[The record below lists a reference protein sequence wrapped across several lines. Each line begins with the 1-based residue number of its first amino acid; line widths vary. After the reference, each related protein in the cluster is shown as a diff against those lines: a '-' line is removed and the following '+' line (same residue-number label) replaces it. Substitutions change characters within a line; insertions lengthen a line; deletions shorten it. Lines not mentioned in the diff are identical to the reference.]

1 MPFPL
6 SFQTRPGTRPQ
17 TSVRRLA
24 LCALAGAFGLSAVA
38 PARAIDIPDI
48 APLAELSGTASTVPL
63 YLEIVINGISRG
75 GVTEVV
81 HEIDGSWSAEPEALA
96 AAGLVPAPG
105 ARRHDGRIDLNR
117 LPGVSFVYD
126 EPSQSLLVSA
136 EPAAKSLLVL
146 KATPRPAAT
155 SQPVDGQT
163 GALLNYSV
171 AFNPGYAAEAGEFTF
186 GPVAAAFEARAYSPF
201 GVLSSQFT
209 ISSRDPTHVY
219 RQNTSW
225 RYAQPEGGWR
235 VTAGDFTTGALDWTR
250 PTRLGGLQV
259 QNDFSLQADV
269 VTFPVPGMS
278 GSAALP
284 STAEVYVNGIKRYS
298 AEVEEGPFVIEDLPL
313 TSGASTASLV
323 VRDATGRAVTIERP
337 FYVARELLRPGL
349 LDYSFEAGYARIGM
363 ATDADR
369 YDPTPMASASLRFG
383 LTDWLTIEGHAEG
396 GEGLINAGVGLT
408 ASLLD
413 RGVAQLAVTG
423 SQTDEGE
430 GYQAFGAIGFDFFGL
445 PIRAKAQGTVGPY
458 HDIGSF
464 TYRNEDD
471 GLSGSAPEYLA
482 QISTSLPTPVEK
494 LRLNLSYTEL
504 LTKDDEHKRLLGLS
518 ASQPLWGGSLTASA
532 AYDLIDNDYRVQLG
546 YSWGIGEDLRASTSA
561 ASGKSGVQS
570 QTRVGTSAPER
581 LGDVAWSVGYATGDQ
596 SRLSATLDA
605 DLPALTTKAT
615 VSYNGESLSGSAQ
628 LSGAIVANEAGVLF
642 AGPIADAFAVVDA
655 GYAGV
660 PVLLENRSI
669 GVTGAD
675 GKLVV
680 TGLRG
685 FEANRVGID
694 SKGLPLDAVVNST
707 RQDIR
712 PADGSGVVVA
722 FGASGEGSA
731 LVTFRDADGAALPVG
746 AVGQAGKSIQPF
758 MIGYDGQAYVIGLSR
773 QNRIAIDL
781 GDGRSCVA
789 EFAFTPE
796 AGEQVAIP
804 DVTCRLE

>member
-1 MPFPL
+1 
-6 SFQTRPGTRPQ
+6 
-17 TSVRRLA
+17 
-24 LCALAGAFGLSAVA
+24 LSAVA
-38 PARAIDIPDI
+38 PARAIDIPDTVLPQDI
-48 APLAELSGTASTVPL
+48 VGVPSTQTL

-75 GVTEVV
+75 GVTPLV
-81 HEIDGSWSAEPEALA
+81 HEPDGSWSAEPDALE
-96 AAGLVPAPG
+96 AAGLIPASA
-105 ARRHDGRIDLNR
+105 ARRSDGRIDLNR

-136 EPAAKSLLVL
+136 EPAAKSTLVL
-146 KATPRPAAT
+146 RATPRPVAT
-155 SQPVDGQT
+155 SQPVDAQT

-209 ISSRDPTHVY
+209 LSSRDPTHIY
-219 RQNTSW
+219 RQNTNW

-235 VTAGDFTTGALDWTR
+235 VAAGDFTTGALDWTR

-259 QNDFSLQADV
+259 QNDFALQADV

-298 AEVEEGPFVIEDLPL
+298 ADVEQGPFVIEDLPL
-313 TSGASTASLV
+313 TSGSGTASLV
-323 VRDATGRAVTIERP
+323 VRDATGQEVTIERP

-349 LDYSFEAGYARIGM
+349 LDYSFEVGYARIGM

-369 YDPTPMASASLRFG
+369 YDPTPMASASMRFG

-408 ASLLD
+408 TSLLD

-423 SQTDEGE
+423 SQTDEGQ

-482 QISTSLPTPVEK
+482 QISTSLPTPVDR

-504 LTKDDEHKRLLGLS
+504 LTQENEHKRLVGLS
-518 ASQPLWGGSLTASA
+518 TSQQLWGGSLSASA
-532 AYDLIDNDYRVQLG
+532 SYDLIDKDYRVQLG
-546 YSWGIGEDLRASTSA
+546 YSWGIGEDMRASTSA
-561 ASGKSGVQS
+561 TSGKSGVNTQS
-570 QTRVGTSAPER
+570 RVASPSPDT
-581 LGDVAWSVGYATGDQ
+581 LGDVGWSVGYATGDQ

-605 DLPALTTKAT
+605 DLPALTTKAN

-628 LSGAIVANEAGVLF
+628 LSGAVVVNEAGILL
-642 AGPIADAFAVVDA
+642 ANPIDDAFAVVDA

-660 PVLLENRSI
+660 PVLVENRPI

-694 SKGLPLDAVVNST
+694 SKSLPLDAVVLST

-712 PADGSGVVVA
+712 PADGSGVVVS
-722 FGASGEGSA
+722 FGTSGDGSA
-731 LVTFRDADGAALPVG
+731 LVTFRDADGAFLPVG
-746 AVGQAGKSIQPF
+746 AVGQASKSIQPF
-758 MIGYDGQAYVIGLSR
+758 MIGYDGQAYVIGLSK
-773 QNRIAIDL
+773 QNRVAIDV

-789 EFAFTPE
+789 EFAFTAE

-804 DVTCRLE
+804 DVTCRPE